1 MIIFVFLSIIVHA
14 TNCYDQHDKEPY
26 FLPTGEAYRDKVTL
40 ETAKNAAKFAK
51 SLKLFESKEGER
63 TSAIKG
69 VKIKTPEFIGLQD
82 FKFGESKPDYEIFGY
97 VDSRFLNPPL
107 ENRKNK
113 VTLTREYGENIGEF
127 VNFKIA

>member
-1 MIIFVFLSIIVHA
+1 M
-14 TNCYDQHDKEPY
+14 
-26 FLPTGEAYRDKVTL
+26 
-40 ETAKNAAKFAK
+40 
-51 SLKLFESKEGER
+51 
-63 TSAIKG
+63 KG
-69 VKIKTPEFIGLQD
+69 VKIRTPEFIGLQD

-113 VTLTREYGENIGEF
+113 VTLTREYGGNNEEF